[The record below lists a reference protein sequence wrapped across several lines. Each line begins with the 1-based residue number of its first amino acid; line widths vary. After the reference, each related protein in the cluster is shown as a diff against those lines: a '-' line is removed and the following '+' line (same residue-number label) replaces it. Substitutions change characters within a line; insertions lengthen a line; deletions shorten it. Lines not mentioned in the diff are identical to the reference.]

1 MSWKIRMADIAVG
14 DKVCYSRTFLQST
27 GQQTGDVPFARGIVT
42 AIESLGETKL
52 AAIDWDHAD
61 MPQRVNVANL
71 SKVTPKGISELS

>member
-1 MSWKIRMADIAVG
+1 MSWKNHIADIAVG

-27 GQQTGDVPFARGIVT
+27 GQLTGDVPFARGIVT

-52 AAIDWDHAD
+52 AAIDWDNPD

-71 SKVTPKGISELS
+71 SKVTQKGISELS